1 MEELFDSGIG
11 LAYPSGYHFL
21 FENGDETVLSK
32 VKQNRVICPSHDICV
47 IWTIYQKNV
56 SILLIDTFAEEKYA
70 NGVFVGEN
78 SESLLC
84 KLEDGVV
91 FNTGLSMIM
100 FHGDPLLRRVNEIID
115 RVVQAG
121 LYNYWMSATMNVRKL
136 YSRKI
141 ALIHP
146 LDGYYSFNLYH
157 MQPAFYLAFMG
168 WCLSVLCFMVELL
181 YCRLLRKR
189 M

>member
-1 MEELFDSGIG
+1 
-11 LAYPSGYHFL
+11 
-21 FENGDETVLSK
+21 
-32 VKQNRVICPSHDICV
+32 
-47 IWTIYQKNV
+47 
-56 SILLIDTFAEEKYA
+56 
-70 NGVFVGEN
+70 
-78 SESLLC
+78 
-84 KLEDGVV
+84 
-91 FNTGLSMIM
+91 MIM

-189 M
+189 MWSWLCVCCFLIFLLWLDLRRTWSPTARQPVQLLAAILKYLCLETVGMKKLGNPFLNLFTHRRRTEEFNSLWQSIYCLWSSNLTSGSQ